1 MSESSSSDVDWEA
14 VDDETLAEL
23 EAEQAK
29 YAAELEELRLA
40 ERHGAG
46 VSSGG
51 GMRSISEPDQ
61 TAGLFAENARL
72 RAELEAKVSVSASA
86 TRRDADDVKV
96 KLAKLSAENAKLTA
110 ALATGVGLSGLT
122 GVRSSASVLAASCTR
137 MMAMVSMA
145 FCNHY
150 RMAER

>member
-1 MSESSSSDVDWEA
+1 MSSDADWEA
-14 VDDETLAEL
+14 VDDEILAEL

-29 YAAELEELRLA
+29 YAAELEDLRLA
-40 ERHGAG
+40 EQHGAG

-51 GMRSISEPDQ
+51 GMRSIRDSDQ
-61 TAGLFAENARL
+61 TADLSAENARL

-110 ALATGVGLSGLT
+110 ALASGVSLSWLT
-122 GVRSSASVLAASCTR
+122 GVPSSASVLAASRTR
-137 MMAMVSMA
+137 MMAMVRERGMA
-145 FCNHY
+145 YGLNHD
-150 RMAER
+150 